1 MIIVIGLGLF
11 IILFVIFSFL
21 IYKNK
26 TQIFEIISSIMLFLL
41 LMIGTYPV
49 LGYERPKLE
58 KEIELVYF
66 NKDSFL
72 DKNNECL
79 LIKTGNV
86 YVYKY
91 CISEGNYDTQEIPFN
106 SVEVI
111 EDDEFKKPMII
122 VYAKK
127 AKKNIWSLVFDQEIK
142 HYIIKIPKDSIK
154 NFK

>member
-1 MIIVIGLGLF
+1 MLVCC
-11 IILFVIFSFL
+11 
-21 IYKNK
+21 IYKVD
-26 TQIFEIISSIMLFLL
+26 IFAQPLYTGMCVFLYIFLKGEILWK
-41 LMIGTYPV
+41 
-49 LGYERPKLE
+49 R
-58 KEIELVYF
+58 
-66 NKDSFL
+66 
-72 DKNNECL
+72 
-79 LIKTGNV
+79 
-86 YVYKY
+86 KY